1 MKIIT
6 SINAANTNLSAMK
19 KNGLN
24 AAVIKGNLNIGNEN
38 NLEKKDKG
46 NFDKAE
52 AADIDRMKLKLTRD
66 LSDLSAD
73 EKAEAA
79 FNSYMSMQRSCR
91 EAIGSLE
98 LKEYCFTNLKEQKAY
113 YLDLLENDGK
123 ISESGGK
130 YEFFGEKDG
139 TYVNK
144 DDIAKALSKVQ
155 GHINNYLAEPDEK
168 NDVTNFPKMVFK
180 QSAAIFSAATGITDK
195 ALSLED
201 DSMDKVKSG
210 LTEENYLEKTNN
222 DINSLKDRAK
232 EITNIMVDYAS
243 RNKLVRER
251 MDDPFKPVDEDDKN
265 PHLSKVIEEYRKYL
279 ESSQLLI

>member
-52 AADIDRMKLKLTRD
+52 AADIDRMKLKLTRG

>member
-1 MKIIT
+1 MKIST
-6 SINAANTNLSAMK
+6 NINAANTNL
-19 KNGLN
+19 
-24 AAVIKGNLNIGNEN
+24 AAVKRTAQKPQFTLSSKTTSKSDKSEADT
-38 NLEKKDKG
+38 LTPEKS
-46 NFDKAE
+46 
-52 AADIDRMKLKLTRD
+52 KLVRD
-66 LSDLSAD
+66 LSSLSKE

-79 FNSYMSMQRSCR
+79 FDSYMSMQRSCR

-98 LKEYCFTNLKEQKAY
+98 LKESCFTYLKEQKAY

-144 DDIAKALSKVQ
+144 DDITKALSKVQ
-155 GHINNYLAEPDEK
+155 GHINNCLAEPDEK
-168 NDVTNFPKMVFK
+168 NDVINFTKMVFK

-210 LTEENYLEKTNN
+210 LTEENYLDRITE
-222 DINSLKDRAK
+222 DINSLKERSK
-232 EITNIMVDYAS
+232 QITDIMVDYAS
-243 RNKLVRER
+243 KNELIKEK
-251 MDDPFKPVDEDDKN
+251 MNDPFKPVSESDKN
-265 PHLSKVIEEYRKYL
+265 PHLAKVLEEYRKSL
-279 ESSQLLI
+279 NLDGLFI